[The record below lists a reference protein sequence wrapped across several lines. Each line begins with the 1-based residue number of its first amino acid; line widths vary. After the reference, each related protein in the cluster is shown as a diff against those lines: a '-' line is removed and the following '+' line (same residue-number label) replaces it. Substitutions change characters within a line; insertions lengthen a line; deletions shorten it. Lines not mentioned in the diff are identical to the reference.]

1 MRLPIDAVFYGR
13 GGVVLGVAHGLA
25 PWRVSPYC
33 RGARGWAEL
42 PAGTARRT
50 QTEAGDVLDFDP
62 PV

>member
-1 MRLPIDAVFYGR
+1 
-13 GGVVLGVAHGLA
+13 VLEVAHALA

-33 RGARGWAEL
+33 RGARGVVEL
-42 PAGTARRT
+42 PAGTARGT